1 MKVLVIMGSPRK
13 GNTFHAAEQIR
24 EILKSHG
31 TLEFEYL
38 WLRDENLGFC
48 RGCFTCIAKGE
59 ENGPVKDS
67 APAVEQKLR
76 DADGVIFASPVYGM
90 NVSGHFKVFV
100 DRFSYIFHRP
110 RFFKKKALLLSTTG
124 AIGNDEVLRY
134 LRLVAQLWGFEV
146 VGEAGLI
153 TPPGKIPEYR
163 KQENTEICKKAGALF
178 HAGLTSPARKSPSL
192 RDVIV
197 FHAQRRSFGELQ
209 EQAPFDYKYWKDQ
222 GWL

>member
-1 MKVLVIMGSPRK
+1 M
-13 GNTFHAAEQIR
+13 
-24 EILKSHG
+24 
-31 TLEFEYL
+31 
-38 WLRDENLGFC
+38 
-48 RGCFTCIAKGE
+48 
-59 ENGPVKDS
+59 KDS

-110 RFFKKKALLLSTTG
+110 RFFKKKALLFSTTG

-134 LRLVAQLWGFEV
+134 LRLVAQVWGFEV
-146 VGEAGLI
+146 MGEAGLI

-178 HAGLTSPARKSPSL
+178 HAGLTSP
-192 RDVIV
+192 
-197 FHAQRRSFGELQ
+197 F
-209 EQAPFDYKYWKDQ
+209 
-222 GWL
+222 